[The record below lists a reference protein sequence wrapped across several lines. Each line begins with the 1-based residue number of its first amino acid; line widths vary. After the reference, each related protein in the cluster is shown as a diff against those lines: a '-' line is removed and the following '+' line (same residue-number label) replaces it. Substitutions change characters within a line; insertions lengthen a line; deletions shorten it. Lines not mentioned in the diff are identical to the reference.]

1 MNTGCVYLI
10 GAGCGPAGFGPLGL
24 WLVAGRRGFGRAA
37 GLAFRRFAGGGC
49 AGYAV
54 AFPAFRRWR
63 VQLVSG
69 MALVS
74 DIQAVQ
80 CGIFVNE
87 VCRIEYCLLSM
98 QSGE

>member
-54 AFPAFRRWR
+54 ALR
-63 VQLVSG
+63 VG
-69 MALVS
+69 
-74 DIQAVQ
+74 
-80 CGIFVNE
+80 
-87 VCRIEYCLLSM
+87 VCMMSSPCRY
-98 QSGE
+98 GRDA